1 MEQRKKTCVAHGLLE
16 FVTSKKKRSPS
27 FNNAMTFAP
36 AHTLTPTSARTQI
49 SARRRFAY
57 LSISTA
63 LGWLSVHAVYRSM
76 RDGGQTA
83 AVPENRP
90 GWGGGRTC
98 RFRWSSRAD
107 NRRGDNRWTPRAG
120 GNRRRFRVTLTCVPD
135 ALCPCRTPV
144 RGTSVR
150 RLARRSWRPAV
161 VHAFAGVDGRRGVD
175 KRLSSV
181 KRCAHA
187 YGHCFVIASPPSD
200 RPLEISRDIFQ
211 TMVYFRRR
219 RRRFSKKPLAG
230 TASRPVGR
238 PRHAKYSRDSRDR
251 RSGTGPPSV
260 R

>member
-90 GWGGGRTC
+90 GWGGGGRVGSDGVRARTTG
-98 RFRWSSRAD
+98 AATT
-107 NRRGDNRWTPRAG
+107 G
-120 GNRRRFRVTLTCVPD
+120 
-135 ALCPCRTPV
+135 
-144 RGTSVR
+144 
-150 RLARRSWRPAV
+150 
-161 VHAFAGVDGRRGVD
+161 
-175 KRLSSV
+175 
-181 KRCAHA
+181 
-187 YGHCFVIASPPSD
+187 
-200 RPLEISRDIFQ
+200 
-211 TMVYFRRR
+211 
-219 RRRFSKKPLAG
+219 
-230 TASRPVGR
+230 
-238 PRHAKYSRDSRDR
+238 
-251 RSGTGPPSV
+251 GPPGPAEIVAGSG
-260 R
+260 